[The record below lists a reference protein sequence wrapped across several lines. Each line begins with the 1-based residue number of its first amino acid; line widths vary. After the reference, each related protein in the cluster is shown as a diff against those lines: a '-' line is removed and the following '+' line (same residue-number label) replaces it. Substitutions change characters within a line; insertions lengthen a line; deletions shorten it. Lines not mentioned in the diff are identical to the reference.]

1 MKSKEFVVF
10 GLGRFGKSVAIALA
24 ESGCEVLVVDNN
36 EDKIH
41 DIADIV
47 TYAVKADVTDAET
60 LSTLGIGNFD
70 GAIIAIG
77 EHLEASVLGTIL
89 VKEMGI
95 PFVLAKVQTDT
106 QAKVLMKVGA
116 DKVVFPEKETGI
128 RIANK
133 LVHGN
138 FFDAVELSATYS
150 MMEINAKS
158 EWDGQTLMELD
169 LRRRHDINVIGIR
182 SGGKLNINPLP
193 DALINKGD
201 ILVVI
206 GENEQLSKLQGKIG
220 RL

>member
-1 MKSKEFVVF
+1 MKNKEFVVF
-10 GLGRFGKSVAIALA
+10 GLGRFGKSVAITLA

-60 LSTLGIGNFD
+60 LSSLGIGNFD
-70 GAIIAIG
+70 GAVIAIG

-95 PFVLAKVQTDT
+95 PFVLAKVQTET

-133 LVHGN
+133 LIHGN
-138 FFDAVELSATYS
+138 FFDAVELSSTYS
-150 MMEINAKS
+150 LMEINSKA
-158 EWDGQTLMELD
+158 EWDGHTLKELD
-169 LRRRHDINVIGIR
+169 VRKKYDINVIGIKND
-182 SGGKLNINPLP
+182 GKLNINPLP
-193 DALINKGD
+193 DQKLSRND
-201 ILVVI
+201 VLVVI
-206 GENEQLSKLQGKIG
+206 GENEQLTKLQSEK
-220 RL
+220 